1 MAGGVSIVSNE
12 TGMMIQ
18 EKRPRALEFR
28 RLLATLRKLLVR
40 GDQQFAQGQ
49 GDRWGMRKSVNCSL
63 EMFHNERRAVGP

>member
-18 EKRPRALEFR
+18 EKRPWALEFR

-40 GDQQFAQGQ
+40 GD
-49 GDRWGMRKSVNCSL
+49 
-63 EMFHNERRAVGP
+63 